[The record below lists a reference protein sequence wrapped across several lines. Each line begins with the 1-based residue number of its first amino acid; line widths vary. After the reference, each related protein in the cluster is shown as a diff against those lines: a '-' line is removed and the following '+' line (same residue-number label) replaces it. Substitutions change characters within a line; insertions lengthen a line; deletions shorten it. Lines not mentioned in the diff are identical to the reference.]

1 MGSLE
6 KLQDDWGR
14 IADQAAKHQPHS
26 TEGIAS
32 CAAAKDLV
40 FQETRISYQ
49 RQPLPTL
56 PSNAISNYSNIGL
69 QQGRQLS

>member
-14 IADQAAKHQPHS
+14 MAEQAAKHQPHS
-26 TEGIAS
+26 TEGTAS

-40 FQETRISYQ
+40 FQETRILY
-49 RQPLPTL
+49 
-56 PSNAISNYSNIGL
+56 
-69 QQGRQLS
+69 